1 MEIYILD
8 QLNTGIYGIHRY
20 RFSSDSNW
28 NAGERR
34 NVLKLK
40 TKCSPGAAQ

>member
-1 MEIYILD
+1 MNICVVFKD
-8 QLNTGIYGIHRY
+8 KD
-20 RFSSDSNW
+20 SPASDW
-28 NAGERR
+28 EAGEGG